1 MTIVESRAMSI
12 WDGISEF
19 VAVVDA
25 GSFSAAAKR
34 LGVSTSY
41 VSRRVADLEAR
52 LGIRLLARS
61 TRQVR
66 MTDAGIEYYRRCT
79 DLTAGLEEAN
89 QVVAGEIAEVVGR
102 IRVAAAG
109 AFAEQYVAPA
119 LAEFAT
125 HHPKVQIEISFN
137 SRIINLIDEGFDFAI
152 RYAVLEDSSLIAR
165 KLTDRT
171 LMACASPDY
180 LKRRGIPTVPEDLR
194 DHDCLCSNSDRWRFS
209 YPEGHQVI
217 RVSGPW
223 ISNNGVAL
231 VAAAMQ
237 NLGIIYLPRVNLDHA
252 LEVGQLVPILEDFW
266 DRDRATWI
274 VYPSRRHLPLRV
286 RQVIDFL
293 LKYFRTHGTDQ
304 VV

>member
-1 MTIVESRAMSI
+1 MSI
-12 WDGISEF
+12 WDGVSEF
-19 VAVVDA
+19 VAVVDT
-25 GSFSAAAKR
+25 GSFSAAAKQ

-41 VSRRVADLEAR
+41 VSRRVADLEAK

-66 MTDAGIEYYRRCT
+66 MTDAGSEYYHRCT
-79 DLTAGLEEAN
+79 DLIAGLEEAN
-89 QVVAGEIAEVVGR
+89 QVVAGETTEIVGR

-119 LAEFAT
+119 LAEFAA

-152 RYAVLEDSSLIAR
+152 RYGVLEDSSLIAR
-165 KLTDRT
+165 KLTGRT
-171 LMACASPDY
+171 LVTCASPGY
-180 LKRRGIPTVPEDLR
+180 LKQRGIPVVPEELH
-194 DHDCLCSNSDRWRFS
+194 DHDCLCSNTDRWRFT
-209 YPEGHQVI
+209 YPEGHRNI

-237 NLGIIYLPRVNLDHA
+237 NLGIIYLPRVNLANA
-252 LEVGQLVPILEDFW
+252 LDTGTLVPILEDFW
-266 DRDRATWI
+266 DRDRVTWL

-286 RQVIDFL
+286 RRVIDFL
-293 LKYFRTHGTDQ
+293 LEHFHGQ
-304 VV
+304 GENLAV

>member
-1 MTIVESRAMSI
+1 MSI
-12 WDGISEF
+12 WDGVSEF

-41 VSRRVADLEAR
+41 VSRRVAHLEAR

-61 TRQVR
+61 TRRVR
-66 MTDAGIEYYRRCT
+66 MTDTGAEYYRRCT
-79 DLTAGLEEAN
+79 DLAAGLEEAN
-89 QVVAGEIAEVVGR
+89 QVVAGETNEVVGR

-109 AFAEQYVAPA
+109 AFAEHYVAPA
-119 LAEFAT
+119 LAEFAAQ
-125 HHPKVQIEISFN
+125 HPKVQIEISFN
-137 SRIINLIDEGFDFAI
+137 SRIINLIDEGFDFAV

-171 LMACASPDY
+171 LLTCASPGY
-180 LKRRGIPTVPEDLR
+180 LKRRGTPAVPEELR
-194 DHDCLCSNSDRWRFS
+194 DHACLCSNSDRWRFS
-209 YPEGHQVI
+209 YPEGHRII

-223 ISNNGVAL
+223 VSNNGVAL

-237 NLGIIYLPRVNLDHA
+237 NLGIVYLPRVNLASA
-252 LEVGQLVPILEDFW
+252 LDAGQLIPILEDFW
-266 DRDRATWI
+266 DRDRATWL

-286 RQVIDFL
+286 RRVIEFL
-293 LKYFRTHGTDQ
+293 LKYFRSKGEYLI
-304 VV
+304 V

>member
-1 MTIVESRAMSI
+1 MSI
-12 WDGISEF
+12 WDGVSEF

-25 GSFSAAAKR
+25 GGFSAAAKR

-66 MTDAGIEYYRRCT
+66 MTDEGAEYYRRCN

-89 QVVAGEIAEVVGR
+89 QVVAGETAEVVGR

-119 LAEFAT
+119 LAEFAAQ
-125 HHPKVQIEISFN
+125 HPKVQIEISFN

-152 RYAVLEDSSLIAR
+152 RYGVLEDSSLIAR

-171 LMACASPDY
+171 LITCASPGY
-180 LKRRGIPTVPEDLR
+180 LKRRGIPTVPEELR
-194 DHDCLCSNSDRWRFS
+194 DHDCLYSNSDRWRFS

-237 NLGIIYLPRVNLDHA
+237 NLGIIYLPRVNLADA
-252 LEVGQLVPILEDFW
+252 LDAGKLVPILENFW
-266 DRDRATWI
+266 DRDRATWL

-286 RQVIDFL
+286 RRVIDFL
-293 LKYFRTHGTDQ
+293 LEHFHAHGKNLA
-304 VV
+304 V

>member
-1 MTIVESRAMSI
+1 MSI
-12 WDGISEF
+12 WDGVSEF

-61 TRQVR
+61 TRKVR
-66 MTDAGIEYYRRCT
+66 MTDAGAEYYRRCI
-79 DLTAGLEEAN
+79 DLTAGLQEAN
-89 QVVAGEIAEVVGR
+89 QVVAGETAEVVGR
-102 IRVAAAG
+102 IRIAVAG

-119 LAEFAT
+119 LAEFAAR
-125 HHPKVQIEISFN
+125 HPKVQIEISFN

-152 RYAVLEDSSLIAR
+152 RYGVLEDSSLIAR
-165 KLTDRT
+165 KLTDRI
-171 LMACASPDY
+171 LVACASPDY
-180 LKRRGIPTVPEDLR
+180 LKCQGIPRDPEELR
-194 DHDCLCSNSDRWRFS
+194 DHACLCSNSDRWRFT
-209 YPEGHQVI
+209 YPEGHRVI

-223 ISNNGVAL
+223 TSNSGVAL

-237 NLGIIYLPRVNLDHA
+237 NLGIIYLPRVNLADA
-252 LEVGQLVPILEDFW
+252 LETGKLVPILEDFW
-266 DRDRATWI
+266 DRDRATWL

-286 RQVIDFL
+286 RRVIDFL
-293 LKYFRTHGTDQ
+293 LEHFHAQGENLA
-304 VV
+304 V